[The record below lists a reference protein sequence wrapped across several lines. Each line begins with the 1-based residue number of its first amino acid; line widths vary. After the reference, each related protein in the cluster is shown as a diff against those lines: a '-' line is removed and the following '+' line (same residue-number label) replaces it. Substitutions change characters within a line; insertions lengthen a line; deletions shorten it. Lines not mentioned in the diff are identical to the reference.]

1 MSPCASLDCDGA
13 GKELRQAFKRDELNI
28 SNIDK
33 LQDDMADIMV
43 GWLC

>member
-1 MSPCASLDCDGA
+1 MIHDFLSLVALPTA

-43 GWLC
+43 